1 MSHFEAISPSVVSF
15 SRQIPPFEAKC
26 GWRTE
31 AGGGAPEAGPPARGP
46 ADSRRQPT
54 DGGNTKT
61 MVSSESAGLRA
72 FVQTPPLPGRL
83 PRAAPCDISINV
95 PGGASV
101 SSPGFIDFS
110 GPCGGIGPWPCPTTM
125 TSIAC
130 DEEERLRANPF
141 RVSYP

>member
-26 GWRTE
+26 GRGRRL
-31 AGGGAPEAGPPARGP
+31 GGGAPEAGPPARGP

-61 MVSSESAGLRA
+61 MVSSERAGLRA

-83 PRAAPCDISINV
+83 PRAAPCDIFMV
-95 PGGASV
+95 LVRGQAR
-101 SSPGFIDFS
+101 
-110 GPCGGIGPWPCPTTM
+110 CTATTM